1 MVESDEGAGDGGCEQ
16 VGLGRCDVVDVC
28 VMLSFVCFV

>member
-1 MVESDEGAGDGGCEQ
+1 

-28 VMLSFVCFV
+28 MMYLVSFVLFLKDQIKSTT